1 MKKSQKVVYSATTPK
16 KANAMAGTVAV
27 SALVCS
33 AAAFLSRQATPPAPP
48 KW

>member
-1 MKKSQKVVYSATTPK
+1 MKKSQKAVYSTTRPPK
-16 KANAMAGTVAV
+16 VNAMAGTVAA

-33 AAAFLSRQATPPAPP
+33 VAAFLSRQATPPAPP